1 MKFDSIII
9 VGGGSAGWM
18 SAATLVRFFPDKKI
32 TLVESPDHPI
42 SGVGEST
49 LAGIRPWMFA
59 LGIDEKQFMKY
70 CDASYKQSIK
80 FVDFYKQNDGG
91 FHNPLGHPHYKK
103 EFLGLN
109 DWQLK
114 KYYYPETPNQDYC
127 RTFYSMMPFVE
138 NNKIY
143 TGTDLENYKF
153 ERDTAYH
160 FDGVKFGLYL
170 RDHYCIPRGVN
181 HIQSTITSI
190 DVGEDGIERIFLD
203 GDARFITADLYI
215 DCSGSKALLLNE
227 LEEPFIS
234 YNDIIP
240 NNRAW
245 ATKIPYKDKEK
256 ELEPY
261 TTCTAIGHGWVWNI
275 PLWSRIGTGYVY
287 DDTSISPEKALEDF
301 KQYLGDRSD
310 VEYKDIKMRVGIHE
324 RTWVKNVVGIGMAAG
339 FIEPLQSSGL
349 YTVHEFLLKLVRA
362 LNRNEY
368 SQWDRDVYNT
378 TTRKMFDRF
387 AHFVALHYT
396 LSLRRDTAYWERIHR
411 TVFDEK
417 MVLQQPSTSQFF
429 DLARRQ
435 ELVEDHPPVG
445 VHCICT
451 GMDYRMIDPVVVS
464 EWEWNFPQVD
474 KKKMIDNFIVLN
486 NSMRSRWNKLA
497 DQSPT
502 VYEYLRTNIYGDN

>member
-1 MKFDSIII
+1 MKSNKIII

-18 SAATLVRFFPDKKI
+18 SAATLIHFFPDKKI
-32 TLVESPDHPI
+32 TVVESPDYPI

-143 TGTDLENYKF
+143 TGTDLENYFF

-203 GDARFITADLYI
+203 GDTRFITADLYI
-215 DCSGSKALLLNE
+215 DCSGSKALLLNK

-234 YNDIIP
+234 YNGIIP

-287 DDTSISPEKALEDF
+287 DDTSISPEQALEDF

-396 LSLRRDTAYWERIHR
+396 LSLRRDTEYWERIHR
-411 TVFDEK
+411 TVFDEE

-445 VHCICT
+445 VHCICA

-464 EWEWNFPQVD
+464 EWEWNFPHVD
-474 KKKMIDNFIVLN
+474 KKKMIDKNIMLN

>member
-18 SAATLVRFFPDKKI
+18 SAATLVKFFPDKKI
-32 TLVESPDHPI
+32 TVVESPDHPI

-143 TGTDLENYKF
+143 TDRDLENYKF

-203 GDARFITADLYI
+203 GDVRFITADLYI
-215 DCSGSKALLLNE
+215 DCSGSKALLLNR

-287 DDTSISPEKALEDF
+287 DDTSISPEQALNDF
-301 KQYLGDRSD
+301 KQYLEDRSD

-378 TTRKMFDRF
+378 ITRKMFDRF

-396 LSLRRDTAYWERIHR
+396 LSLRRDTEYWERIHR

-445 VHCICT
+445 VHCICA

-474 KKKMIDNFIVLN
+474 KKKMIDNFIMLN